1 MESAGMSR
9 AMGVI
14 EPLNNNRYNGIGN
27 AIRMARHESKERY
40 VSPSMK
46 ANDALIME
54 RGPCPRYLQR
64 IPSIP
69 SILDANERK
78 SEQYR

>member
-1 MESAGMSR
+1 MSR

-14 EPLNNNRYNGIGN
+14 GGLMNNRYDGVGN

-40 VSPSMK
+40 VSPSIQM
-46 ANDALIME
+46 NEGMVME
-54 RGPCPRYLQR
+54 RGPCPRYLQK

-69 SILDANERK
+69 SILSEGERK
-78 SEQYR
+78 S